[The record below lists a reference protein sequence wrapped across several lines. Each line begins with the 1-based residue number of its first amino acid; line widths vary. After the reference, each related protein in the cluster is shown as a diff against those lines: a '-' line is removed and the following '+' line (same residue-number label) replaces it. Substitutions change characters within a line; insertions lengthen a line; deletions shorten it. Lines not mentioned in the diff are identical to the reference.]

1 MDSLQALEQQRKT
14 LLASGSAERQHS
26 KGKLTADERLAYLF
40 DKDTFIELN
49 VFQNRGQSI
58 DKPVK
63 RDGVIAGFGKVNGRY
78 VYAYAQDFTIQGGSL
93 STSNARKIIE
103 CQKAALKAGAPIVGL
118 MDSGGAKIQEG
129 IQALAQYGTI
139 FKNNVASSGVIPQIT
154 AIMGPCA
161 GGASYSPALQD
172 FIFFVEG
179 TGEMFV
185 TGPGVV
191 KEVIGETITMQEL
204 GGADVHMRKNGVA
217 HVRAQDDKDCLD
229 KIKNL
234 LSYLPQNHKEFAPVK
249 PKFKVRWQRG
259 IENVVPEN
267 KRKLYDVKRIID
279 YLVDTDSIFE
289 IEPEFA
295 ANIVTCFA
303 RVNGQPI
310 GVVANQPAVIG
321 GCMDV
326 NASCKAARFVRT
338 CDCFNIPL
346 LTLVDVPGFF
356 PGSDQEHSGIIR
368 HGAKVLYAY
377 SEATV
382 PKITLVLRK
391 AYGGAYIAMCCK
403 ELGADVCWAWPYAEI
418 AVMGAEGAVK
428 IINRKELKAAG
439 DNYKQVLDE
448 KVQEYKDIQLNP
460 YVGAKL
466 GYIDDVIQ
474 PQDTRR
480 LLEQTLEALTTFQHS
495 NRQTEEKPFHRNIPL

>member
-1 MDSLQALEQQRKT
+1 MDLLQELDQQHR
-14 LLASGSAERQHS
+14 LLRASSNADRQHA

-40 DKDTFIELN
+40 DKDTFIEMN
-49 VFQNRGQSI
+49 VFQNRGQSV
-58 DKPVK
+58 DRPVK

-93 STSNARKIIE
+93 SSSNARKITE

-129 IQALAQYGTI
+129 IDALASYAEI
-139 FKNNVASSGVIPQIT
+139 FQNNVDASGVIPQIT

-161 GGASYSPALQD
+161 GGAAYSPALQD
-172 FIFFVEG
+172 FIFFVEK

-185 TGPGVV
+185 TGPSVV
-191 KEVIGETITMQEL
+191 KEVIGEDISMQDL
-204 GGADVHMRKNGVA
+204 GGVDVHMRKNGVA
-217 HVRAQDDKDCLD
+217 HVRARDDRDCLD
-229 KIKNL
+229 KIRQL
-234 LSYLPQNHKEFAPVK
+234 LSYLPQNYHQLPPDQLKYKA
-249 PKFKVRWQRG
+249 RWQRG
-259 IENVVPEN
+259 IETVVPQN
-267 KRKLYDVKRIID
+267 NRKLYDVKRVID

-289 IEPEFA
+289 IQPEFA

-303 RVNGQPI
+303 RVNGHTV

-326 NASCKAARFVRT
+326 NASCKASRFVRT

-356 PGSDQEHSGIIR
+356 PGSGQEHNGIIR
-368 HGAKVLYAY
+368 HGAKMLYAY
-377 SEATV
+377 AEAKV

-391 AYGGAYIAMCCK
+391 GYGGAFIAMCCK
-403 ELGADVCWAWPYAEI
+403 QLGADVSWAWPFAEI
-418 AVMGAEGAVK
+418 AVMGADGAVK
-428 IINRKELKAAG
+428 IINRKELKNAG
-439 DNYKQVLDE
+439 ADYQKVLDQKVNEYRE
-448 KVQEYKDIQLNP
+448 KQLNA
-460 YVGAKL
+460 YVGAKM

-480 LLEQTLEALTTFQHS
+480 LLEMTLEALISFEDPKGKQNHG
-495 NRQTEEKPFHRNIPL
+495 NIPL

>member
-1 MDSLQALEQQRKT
+1 MDSLQELEQQRRI
-14 LLASGSAERQHS
+14 LQNSSNADRQHA

-58 DKPVK
+58 EKPPK
-63 RDGVIAGFGKVNGRY
+63 RDGVIAGFGKINGRFA
-78 VYAYAQDFTIQGGSL
+78 YAYAQDFTVQGGSL
-93 STSNARKIIE
+93 SSSNARKIIK
-103 CQKAALKAGAPIVGL
+103 CQQAALKAGAPIIGL
-118 MDSGGAKIQEG
+118 MDSGGAKIQDG

-139 FKNNVASSGVIPQIT
+139 FQNNVNASGVIPQIT

-185 TGPGVV
+185 TGPDVV
-191 KEVIGETITMQEL
+191 KEVIGEDISMQEL

-217 HVRAQDDKDCLD
+217 HVRAANDQDCLD
-229 KIKNL
+229 KIRTL
-234 LSYLPQNHKEFAPVK
+234 LTYLPQNNKSLPIPRAK
-249 PKFKVRWQRG
+249 YKSRWQRG
-259 IENVVPEN
+259 IENIVPEN
-267 KRKLYDVKRIID
+267 KRKIYDVKRVID
-279 YLVDTDSIFE
+279 YLVDTDSFFE

-295 ANIVTCFA
+295 ANVVTCFA
-303 RVNGQPI
+303 RVNGHTV
-310 GVVANQPAVIG
+310 GVVANQPAVIS

-356 PGSDQEHSGIIR
+356 PGSDQEYSGIIR

-403 ELGADVCWAWPYAEI
+403 QLGADVCWAWPTAEI

-428 IINRKELKAAG
+428 IINRKDLKAAG
-439 DNYKQVLDE
+439 DDYKKVLDE
-448 KVQEYKDIQLNP
+448 KVKAYQDTQLNP
-460 YVGAKL
+460 FVGAKL
-466 GYIDDVIQ
+466 GYIDDVIA

-480 LLEQTLEALTTFQHS
+480 LLEQTLEALISFQDPK
-495 NRQTEEKPFHRNIPL
+495 EKPHHGNIPL

>member
-1 MDSLQALEQQRKT
+1 MDPLQALEQQRK
-14 LLASGSAERQHS
+14 LLRASSSADRQHS

-49 VFQNRGQSI
+49 TFQNRGQAI
-58 DKPVK
+58 DAPVK
-63 RDGVIAGFGKVNGRY
+63 RDGVISGFGKINGRFA
-78 VYAYAQDFTIQGGSL
+78 YAYAQDFTIQGGSL

-103 CQKAALKAGAPIVGL
+103 CQRAALKAGAPIIGL

-129 IQALAQYGTI
+129 IQALAQYGAI
-139 FKNNVASSGVIPQIT
+139 FKNNVESSGVIPQIT

-191 KEVIGETITMQEL
+191 KEVIGEEITMQEL

-217 HVRAQDDKDCLD
+217 HVRAANDYDCLD
-229 KIKNL
+229 KIKTL
-234 LSYLPQNHKEFAPVK
+234 LSYLPQNHRESPVVRTK
-249 PKFKVRWQRG
+249 YKSRWQRG
-259 IENVVPEN
+259 IESVVPEN
-267 KRKLYDVKRIID
+267 KRKIYDVKRVID

-295 ANIVTCFA
+295 ANVVTCFA
-303 RVNGQPI
+303 RVNGRTV

-321 GCMDV
+321 GCLDV

-346 LTLVDVPGFF
+346 FTLVDVPGFF
-356 PGSDQEHSGIIR
+356 PGSDQEYSGIIR

-439 DNYKQVLDE
+439 NNYKQVLDE
-448 KVQEYKDIQLNP
+448 KVRAYQEVQLNP
-460 YVGAKL
+460 FVGAKL

-480 LLEQTLEALTTFQHS
+480 LLEQTLEALCTFQKS
-495 NRQTEEKPFHRNIPL
+495 QEKPFHRNIPL

>member
-1 MDSLQALEQQRKT
+1 MDSLQYLEQQRKT
-14 LLASGSAERQHS
+14 LLASSNPDRQHS

-40 DKDTFIELN
+40 DKDSFIELN
-49 VFQNRGQSI
+49 TFQNRGQGV

-63 RDGVIAGFGKVNGRY
+63 RDGVIAGFGTINGRY

-93 STSNARKIIE
+93 SASNARKIIE
-103 CQKAALKAGAPIVGL
+103 CQRAALKAGAPIIGL

-129 IQALAQYGTI
+129 IQALAQYGAI
-139 FKNNVASSGVIPQIT
+139 FKNNVDSSGVIPQIT

-179 TGEMFV
+179 GEMFV
-185 TGPGVV
+185 TGPNVV
-191 KEVIGETITMQEL
+191 KEVIGEDITMQQL

-217 HVRAQDDKDCLD
+217 HVRARNDKDCLD
-229 KIKNL
+229 KIKDL
-234 LSYLPQNHKEFAPVK
+234 LSYLPQNRDEMPPVST
-249 PKFKVRWQRG
+249 KVKARWQRG
-259 IENVVPEN
+259 IENVIPEN
-267 KRKLYDVKRIID
+267 NRKIYDVKRVID
-279 YLVDTDSIFE
+279 YLVDSDSIYE

-303 RVNGQPI
+303 RINGQPV
-310 GVVANQPAVIG
+310 GVVANQPAVIS

-356 PGSDQEHSGIIR
+356 PGSDQEYSGIIR

-391 AYGGAYIAMCCK
+391 AYGGAYIAMCSK

-439 DNYKQVLDE
+439 DNYKKVLDE
-448 KVQEYKDIQLNP
+448 KVAAYTEAQLNP
-460 YVGAKL
+460 MVGAKL

-480 LLEQTLEALTTFQHS
+480 MLEKTLAALTTFQKGQKKKH
-495 NRQTEEKPFHRNIPL
+495 HGNIPL